1 MQMSHNLLICIHFEY
16 KILNYESYLS
26 QKISFCHSI
35 LHKMLR
41 MDRKH
46 YVLKMWAGGLKCCI
60 ASKLYMNK
68 SLCKKHQDIDYR
80 NKNVSLVC
88 VSAAGDLWLRVGGKN
103 NNV

>member
-26 QKISFCHSI
+26 QRSLFCHSI

-46 YVLKMWAGGLKCCI
+46 YVLKMWAGGVKMLY
-60 ASKLYMNK
+60 SKQIIYEQIPL
-68 SLCKKHQDIDYR
+68 
-80 NKNVSLVC
+80 
-88 VSAAGDLWLRVGGKN
+88 
-103 NNV
+103 